1 MKKKRQ
7 EALEENL
14 GCKFIRINTTKE
26 GYDADYEASRIQGFI
41 SKFKDEQLKKMN
53 KELKELKDEIKKINK
68 SNKIKAFKI
77 DCQKVL
83 LDYKKLKNTQSK
95 TKLRKTGN
103 EIGTTCCLECK
114 TYTHNFKPQELKMT
128 NMI

>member
-1 MKKKRQ
+1 
-7 EALEENL
+7 
-14 GCKFIRINTTKE
+14 
-26 GYDADYEASRIQGFI
+26 
-41 SKFKDEQLKKMN
+41 MN

-128 NMI
+128 NMIQKVNQKFNFSFLVTDVIKESGDLLRKVQEKALKI